1 MDRQVQLGIVG
12 LGNMGSQ
19 HCRILE
25 NIPQINLSAVCD
37 IDVERLAKISGKFDV
52 PGFDT
57 ATDLIKSKLCDSVL
71 IATPH
76 YDHTTIGVQVLK
88 RGLHLM
94 VEKPIS
100 VHKSDAEKL
109 IGAHKD
115 PTQVFAAMFNQRTNP
130 AYQKIRQL
138 IHSGELGNVRR
149 IHWTITDWFRSQAY
163 YDSGGWRATWA
174 GEGGGVLLNQCPHQL
189 DLMQWLFGMPASVHS
204 FCRFGKFH
212 DVEVE
217 DEVTAYLEYENG
229 ASGIFTTT
237 TGEAP
242 GSNRLEVAAD
252 NGLLVYDTRDEFF
265 TLLKNDKSVTLA
277 IAENQGFEKPSVVNE
292 KIQIEG
298 QGGQHQAVLEN
309 FAAAILKGEQ
319 LIAPA
324 AEGLRSVELCNAML
338 LSTWRDKKVT
348 LPISSRSYA
357 KQLKQRAQNSRFEK
371 VVKQVAVVDMNDS
384 F

>member
-1 MDRQVQLGIVG
+1 MDRQVQLGIIG
-12 LGNMGSQ
+12 LGNMGSE
-19 HCRILE
+19 HCGILE
-25 NIPQINLSAVCD
+25 GIPEIKLAAVCD
-37 IDVERLAKISGKFDV
+37 IDSERLAKISGQYDV
-52 PGFDT
+52 PGFD
-57 ATDLIKSKLCDSVL
+57 AAIDLIKSKLCDSVL
-71 IATPH
+71 VATPH
-76 YDHTTIGVQVLK
+76 YDHTTIGIQALK
-88 RGLHLM
+88 RGLNLM

-115 PTQVFAAMFNQRTNP
+115 QGQVFAAMFNQRTNP
-130 AYQKIRQL
+130 AYQEIRRL
-138 IHSGELGNVRR
+138 IQSGELGNIRR

-189 DLMQWLFGMPASVHS
+189 DLMQWLFGMPESVHS
-204 FCRFGKFH
+204 FCQFGKFH

-217 DEVTAYLEYENG
+217 DEVTAYLTYENG

-242 GSNRLEVAAD
+242 GSNRLEIAAD
-252 NGLLVYDTRDEFF
+252 NGLLVYDTHDKFF
-265 TLLKNDKSVTLA
+265 TLLKNDKSVSLA
-277 IAENQGFEKPSVVNE
+277 IAENRGFQKPSVSKE
-292 KIQIEG
+292 IFQIDG
-298 QGGQHQAVLEN
+298 QGGQHKTVLEN
-309 FAAAILKGEQ
+309 FAAAILQGEP

-348 LPISSRSYA
+348 LPVNGRSYA
-357 KQLKQRAQNSRFEK
+357 KHLKQRVTNSRFEK
-371 VVKQVAVVDMNDS
+371 VVKQVEVVDMNDS